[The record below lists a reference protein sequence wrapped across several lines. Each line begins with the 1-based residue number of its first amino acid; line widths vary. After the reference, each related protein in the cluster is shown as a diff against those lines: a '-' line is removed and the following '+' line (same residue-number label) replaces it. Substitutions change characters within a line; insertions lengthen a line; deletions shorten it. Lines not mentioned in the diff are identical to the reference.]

1 MKTLQVNYLPLPM
14 SEEYR
19 NALPKGT
26 TIDTYRIESVLGEGG
41 FGITYLVREMNLD
54 KLFAMKELLPD
65 GIAMRRTG
73 DTSYVE
79 AKSSSSEDDF
89 AATRKYF
96 ISEAR
101 ILAKMNHPAVVSVQ
115 RLMEANGTCYMV
127 MDYVEGDTL
136 GDHLKKRG
144 GVLSG
149 ADEFKQIFYPLM
161 SGLDVLHA
169 QGIIH
174 RDIKPGNIMVKPDGS
189 PVLLDFGAATQ
200 TQSKTMTITQ
210 MLSAGYSP
218 FEQYTSRAKQ
228 GPYTDIYALGA
239 TMLKCITG
247 KKPDDASD
255 RMHGDAYQHLVENE
269 TYASIYGTSLLSA
282 VDEALQMDA
291 KQRPQDIVA
300 WRNMME
306 RNGKKP
312 TVAMGPE
319 PQPRAVLE
327 SRPAPEPG
335 QVKKKRGREK
345 MWGGVAVG
353 LVAMVALTVFLSG
366 PSEYG
371 NAEAQA
377 KQKKQEELVA
387 YEREAVEARRK
398 KLEQEEQRRRE
409 LEKQRLAK
417 MEKDAEGIERA
428 VKSAISNQ
436 DVKRARAELA
446 KLTNKYIETAVYR
459 RRASIQSDIDALEKR
474 LEAASVVEKKVG
486 EPKEVTIAGTP
497 VRFRWCPPTG
507 ERGFMMGSP
516 ATEDDRGTDEK
527 RHKVVLTKG
536 YWLMETEVTQ
546 GLWKAVMDGAN
557 PSYSK
562 KGDNYPV
569 ESVSWDDCQKFI
581 NKLNV
586 SGKLP
591 KGVKAELPTEAQ
603 WEYACRA
610 GTETAFHYGNSLSSR
625 QADFNGDYPY
635 GGAAKGVDKKS
646 TVAVESYDPNA
657 WGLYD
662 MHGNVW
668 EWCAD
673 GYDEKYYSSSAARQ
687 DPTGPKGGQNRVMRG
702 GCWNDHAW
710 GCRSANR
717 FRNWLGNRRNF
728 SGFRLSL
735 QVEAR

>member
-41 FGITYLVREMNLD
+41 FGITYLVRELNLE

-79 AKSSSSEDDF
+79 SKSQSAEGDF

-101 ILAKMNHPAVVSVQ
+101 ILAKMNHPAVVGVQ

-161 SGLDVLHA
+161 SGLEILHD

-189 PVLLDFGAATQ
+189 PILLDFGAATQ
-200 TQSKTMTITQ
+200 VQAKTMTITQ

-255 RMHGDAYQHLVENE
+255 RMHEDRHQPLCDNE
-269 TYASIYGTSLLSA
+269 TYVAAYGKPMLAAVDASLRMNAKERPQTVAEWHQMMIQPEEARSEMPPRDTIDKQVDRAEIQGSVMTRNAETGSVSDSPPAQTEQRKKNNFKLMGFLTAGLILFVFGLIMLSVLGGDERRNQKSA
-282 VDEALQMDA
+282 VAENA
-291 KQRPQDIVA
+291 
-300 WRNMME
+300 
-306 RNGKKP
+306 
-312 TVAMGPE
+312 GP
-319 PQPRAVLE
+319 
-327 SRPAPEPG
+327 
-335 QVKKKRGREK
+335 
-345 MWGGVAVG
+345 
-353 LVAMVALTVFLSG
+353 
-366 PSEYG
+366 
-371 NAEAQA
+371 
-377 KQKKQEELVA
+377 
-387 YEREAVEARRK
+387 
-398 KLEQEEQRRRE
+398 
-409 LEKQRLAK
+409 
-417 MEKDAEGIERA
+417 
-428 VKSAISNQ
+428 
-436 DVKRARAELA
+436 
-446 KLTNKYIETAVYR
+446 
-459 RRASIQSDIDALEKR
+459 
-474 LEAASVVEKKVG
+474 VVEPKAGDREEFKIYSELKV
-486 EPKEVTIAGTP
+486 EL
-497 VRFRWCPPTG
+497 RWCPPTG
-507 ERGFMMGSP
+507 EGGFMMGSP
-516 ATEDDRGTDEK
+516 TTEADRGDDEQQ
-527 RHKVVLTKG
+527 HKVVLSKG
-536 YWLMETEVTQ
+536 FWMMETEVTQ
-546 GLWKAVMDGAN
+546 GLWQAVMGEN
-557 PSYSK
+557 PSSFK

-569 ESVSWDDCQKFI
+569 ENVSWEDCQEFI
-581 NKLNV
+581 SRVNARGN
-586 SGKLP
+586 LP
-591 KGVKAELPTEAQ
+591 KGLKAALPTEAQ

-610 GTETAFHYGNSLSSR
+610 GTRGAYAGDLASMGWYEINSGGTTHPVGQK
-625 QADFNGDYPY
+625 QA
-635 GGAAKGVDKKS
+635 
-646 TVAVESYDPNA
+646 NA

-662 MHGNVW
+662 MHGNLW

-673 GYDEKYYSSSAARQ
+673 WYDNGYYDTAVADR
-687 DPTGPKGGQNRVMRG
+687 DPKGPGAFSQDRVLRG
-702 GCWNDHAW
+702 GGCNAAAW
-710 GCRSANR
+710 CCRST
-717 FRNWLGNRRNF
+717 FRDRSEPSLRHF
-728 SGFRLSL
+728 SRGFRLSL
-735 QVEAR
+735 QVEAQ